1 MKRFLH
7 HIIFVVIL
15 VLACSCSPL
24 KHISEDG
31 YLLSKNKVECDSKL
45 INTSDLNNLIKQ
57 DPNGTFLGVKWSMYF
72 YSLSGRGADSTV
84 NYISRSVFRR
94 LGSKP
99 VELNPASA
107 T

>member
-57 DPNGTFLGVKWSMYF
+57 DPNGTFLGVHNGAAGEPTR
-72 YSLSGRGADSTV
+72 LSITFLEMFSEGSAL
-84 NYISRSVFRR
+84 NRSNSI
-94 LGSKP
+94 L
-99 VELNPASA
+99 LW
-107 T
+107 